1 MANWAGLQE
10 EMVGLPV
17 HKRAKYGIHFD
28 KGGGEILAEFTGKPC
43 HFQENGIWKPIDTAL
58 LATADGWYS
67 SPHSDVV
74 IRPDGRVRV
83 KNSDYQQF
91 TELPSAKAGK
101 LAGDRVIRT
110 FPGGEQHLIMKED
123 GFREEIHVFKPTF
136 KIEKFI
142 AKTTGKLPGKY
153 KAHPITAEDA
163 EGNTYE
169 FTGDVK
175 EFGAWLDKA
184 VYPVVIDPD
193 LVLQPDEAAAQDTF
207 FKAAAPDTAYG
218 TDALLRTKKG
228 GYISALKFDFSSLPS
243 GVTISNVVFQIINN
257 TVEYYNTTIS
267 LHRIL
272 AANDGWTESST
283 WNYKTPS
290 TVRWAGDAAGDGGA
304 DAGCSVSGTDWSA
317 TLMGSWTQASGDA
330 IGTIYSCTLSNLTEF
345 GLMVTNNYGFCI
357 YRNETHDVFYRS
369 SNYATASQRPK
380 MTITYGAGVP
390 KHFMHY
396 QRMRSL

>member
-1 MANWAGLQE
+1 VANWAKLQE
-10 EMVGLPV
+10 DLTGLPV
-17 HKRAKYGIHFD
+17 AKRAKYGIHFQ
-28 KGGGEILAEFTGKPC
+28 KGDQIEAHFVGKPC

-58 LATADGWYS
+58 LATADGWFS
-67 SPHSDVV
+67 SPHSDV
-74 IRPDGRVRV
+74 IIHPDGRVKV

-91 TELPSAKAGK
+91 TKLPSAKAGK
-101 LAGDRVIRT
+101 LVGDRVIRE

-142 AKTTGKLPGKY
+142 AKTTGNLPIKY

-163 EGNTYE
+163 EGNVYE
-169 FTGDVK
+169 FKGDMK
-175 EFGAWLDKA
+175 AFGAWLDKA

-193 LVLQPDEAAAQDTF
+193 LVLQPDEAAAQDTYF
-207 FKAAAPDTAYG
+207 WVSSADTAYG
-218 TDALLRTKKG
+218 TDTALKTKKG
-228 GYISALKFDFSSLPS
+228 GFHSVLKFDFSSLPS
-243 GVTISNVVFQIINN
+243 GATITGAVFEIINN
-257 TVEYYNTTIS
+257 TKEYYNSTIS

-272 AANDGWTESST
+272 SANDGWSESST

-290 TVRWAGDAAGDGGA
+290 TARWAGDTGGDGGT

-317 TLMGSWTQASGDA
+317 TLMGSWTQDSGTA
-330 IGTIYSCTLSNLTEF
+330 IGTVFGCTLSNLTEF
-345 GLMVTNNYGFCI
+345 GLMVANNYGFFI
-357 YRNETHDVFYRS
+357 YRSDAHDLYYRS
-369 SNYATASQRPK
+369 SNYGTASQRPK
-380 MTITYGAGVP
+380 LTVTYTAGGIP